1 MTSWLLLESRP
12 AATRGPKTSCL
23 VPVAISSLGVSV
35 TLYLTSWTLLKVTH
49 PPLHMGMDDGT
60 PLPSPRT
67 RTHTHTHILVIVLTL
82 HSPQMVLLTPP

>member
-67 RTHTHTHILVIVLTL
+67 RTHTHTHTYW
-82 HSPQMVLLTPP
+82 